1 MDGFDVTKMTLKEK
15 VAMVHGKGSWRT
27 YSADNLPSVVMSDG
41 PHGLRKQSENNKG
54 INDSERATCFPAAC
68 AVASSWS
75 RRAASLVG
83 QSIAEEAIAQNV
95 DLVLGPGINVKRSPL
110 CGRNFEYFSEDPFL
124 AGELASGYVSAMQ
137 SCKIGCCLKHFAVNS
152 QETRRM
158 TVDAIADERALREI
172 YLSAFENV
180 IKNAHPY
187 AVMASYNKING
198 SSATENKHLYEILRN
213 EWGFD
218 GLVMSDWGA
227 TYDMGK
233 AFSAGLDLEM
243 PYGGKF
249 HEDMTLQ
256 AVKDGALSESDLD
269 RACKNVA
276 NLAYKCKRDKQAP
289 AVDYMLRH
297 NEIARE
303 VAAESAVL
311 LKNDGILPLSENSS
325 VLVVGELAEQPR
337 FQGAGSS
344 HVNAVCR
351 NFLDILTDN
360 GINFRYEKGYSVKGD
375 VFDDNL
381 ENSAVENAD
390 KYDVILFFGGL
401 TDDFEGEG
409 YDRTRLDIPF
419 CQQRLLKRLYDVN
432 RNIVFVA
439 FGGAPFVTPWLS
451 FTKALLDMYL
461 GGQAVMSAAY
471 DLIFGKV
478 SPSGRLAE
486 TFPTA
491 LADTPC
497 YNYFA
502 SDRYLDEHRES
513 IFVGYRYYNTYGV
526 KTQFP
531 FGYGL
536 SYSKFGYSDLRIEKT
551 DGGFTASVTVT
562 NEGNFDAYEVVQ
574 LYVDNSE
581 CGLMRAKREL
591 RAFDKVFIKAGQS
604 VVVQLHVA
612 KRAFCVFYGSEF
624 KTVKG
629 NYGICICRD
638 AEHVILSQKVSVDG
652 VTVDGRDRE
661 LYPDYFADVSDGFA
675 ISEETF
681 YKLANMQKPQYLQPE
696 RGSFTLLD
704 TFEDMQSVRLVR
716 TITKAVRKMAV
727 KQSPSASADDPVAKM
742 IYRGA
747 METPL
752 ISLMSIGGV
761 PAKYVMFILHHA
773 NKRRIKALKAL
784 FGKF

>member
-1 MDGFDVTKMTLKEK
+1 
-15 VAMVHGKGSWRT
+15 
-27 YSADNLPSVVMSDG
+27 
-41 PHGLRKQSENNKG
+41 
-54 INDSERATCFPAAC
+54 
-68 AVASSWS
+68 
-75 RRAASLVG
+75 
-83 QSIAEEAIAQNV
+83 
-95 DLVLGPGINVKRSPL
+95 
-110 CGRNFEYFSEDPFL
+110 
-124 AGELASGYVSAMQ
+124 
-137 SCKIGCCLKHFAVNS
+137 
-152 QETRRM
+152 
-158 TVDAIADERALREI
+158 
-172 YLSAFENV
+172 
-180 IKNAHPY
+180 
-187 AVMASYNKING
+187 
-198 SSATENKHLYEILRN
+198 
-213 EWGFD
+213 
-218 GLVMSDWGA
+218 
-227 TYDMGK
+227 
-233 AFSAGLDLEM
+233 
-243 PYGGKF
+243 
-249 HEDMTLQ
+249 
-256 AVKDGALSESDLD
+256 
-269 RACKNVA
+269 
-276 NLAYKCKRDKQAP
+276 
-289 AVDYMLRH
+289 
-297 NEIARE
+297 
-303 VAAESAVL
+303 
-311 LKNDGILPLSENSS
+311 
-325 VLVVGELAEQPR
+325 
-337 FQGAGSS
+337 
-344 HVNAVCR
+344 
-351 NFLDILTDN
+351 LDILTDN
-360 GINFRYEKGYSVKGD
+360 GINFRYEKGYGVKGD

-381 ENSAVENAD
+381 ENSAAENAD

-451 FTKALLDMYL
+451 FTNALLDMYL

-562 NEGNFDAYEVVQ
+562 NEGDFDAYEVVQ

-604 VVVQLHVA
+604 VVVQLPVT

-629 NYGICICRD
+629 NYDICICRD

-716 TITKAVRKMAV
+716 MITKAVRKMAV

-773 NKRRIKALKAL
+773 NKHRIKALKAL